1 MPLKYFWGHLAK
13 IFGHFKSINHCGSI
27 SEQSRKRGTASGVQ
41 CTRGEL
47 LTCIWMN
54 WTWMAQVVHVDGMS
68 PEQECG
74 RIYAPGSMDISVIIY
89 GKFIDPLPCF
99 TQAEMHVC
107 LWYLFH
113 PTQICSNMNLFSPR
127 NAQTWTLAS
136 ATQSSLEL
144 TARWEFSSLTS
155 LSSSSL
161 INNNRFILI
170 SIIIIL

>member
-41 CTRGEL
+41 CSRGEL
-47 LTCIWMN
+47 LTCIRMN

-89 GKFIDPLPCF
+89 GKFIDPFPASLRQKCMD
-99 TQAEMHVC
+99 ASC
-107 LWYLFH
+107 
-113 PTQICSNMNLFSPR
+113 IFSAPPR
-127 NAQTWTLAS
+127 NAQTWTPAS

-155 LSSSSL
+155 LS
-161 INNNRFILI
+161 
-170 SIIIIL
+170 